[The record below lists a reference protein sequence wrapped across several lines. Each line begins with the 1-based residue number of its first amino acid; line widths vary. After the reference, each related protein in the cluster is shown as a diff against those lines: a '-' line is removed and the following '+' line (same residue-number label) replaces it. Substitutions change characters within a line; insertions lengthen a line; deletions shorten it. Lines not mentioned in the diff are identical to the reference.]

1 MIFPKK
7 TSVLSLQDGGF
18 CAIIYAYEIKMTLCA
33 LKALDIL
40 TFGVIFA
47 VHGSYTSSGVI
58 SRVKE
63 KLCELRG
70 YPLIHSDDKKCFL

>member
-1 MIFPKK
+1 
-7 TSVLSLQDGGF
+7 
-18 CAIIYAYEIKMTLCA
+18 MTLRA

>member
-1 MIFPKK
+1 
-7 TSVLSLQDGGF
+7 
-18 CAIIYAYEIKMTLCA
+18 MTLCA

-47 VHGSYTSSGVI
+47 VHGSYTSSGVV

-70 YPLIHSDDKKCFL
+70 YPLIHSDDKNVFCKEEM